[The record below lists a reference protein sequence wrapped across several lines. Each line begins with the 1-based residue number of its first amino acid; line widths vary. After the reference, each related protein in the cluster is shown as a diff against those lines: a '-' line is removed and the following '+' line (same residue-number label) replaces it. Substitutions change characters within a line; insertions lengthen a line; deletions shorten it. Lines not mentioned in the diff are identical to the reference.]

1 MNERFDG
8 ERIFSGAELREQL
21 LGNLCA
27 MIRPLRIMTE
37 IDRERL
43 AILSGVPE
51 DLIADVEEGRAK
63 FTEAH
68 YLPLSAVFSNA
79 KFTADEKIYR
89 AMVKILLPSEALS
102 DEVFDDFGII
112 RLWLGTYGEEEDGGP
127 EDSFSECGDEIY
139 DDESMSDGLDPAKII
154 GDYKLIADETALSD
168 ENFPALF
175 TRLETLMTES
185 DSPLAV
191 PESAIEKLREE
202 TETSDSSER
211 LRLSSS
217 LKFLRRKQEENRI
230 EILPSSGD
238 YDDAESELLNLIED
252 SKDIKY
258 LLITQEYR
266 RAAITFGFG
275 NTISAHID
283 SSGDLI
289 PWEN

>member
-51 DLIADVEEGRAK
+51 DLIVDVEEGRAK

-112 RLWLGTYGEEEDGGP
+112 RLWLSTYEEGEDGGP
-127 EDSFSECGDEIY
+127 EDFFGECGDEIY
-139 DDESMSDGLDPAKII
+139 DDESMSDGLDPEKII

-191 PESAIEKLREE
+191 PESALEKLREG
-202 TETSDSSER
+202 TETGDSSER

-217 LKFLRRKQEENRI
+217 LKFMKRKQEENLI

-238 YDDAESELLNLIED
+238 YDDAESELLNLIEG
-252 SKDIKY
+252 SKDTKY

-275 NTISAHID
+275 NTISAHIGNN
-283 SSGDLI
+283 GDLI
-289 PWEN
+289 LWEN